1 MIYYVRHGQTDF
13 NLFKITQGQIDTSLN
28 RTGLAQAQ
36 KLAEE
41 LKDYKFDNVYCS
53 PLIRTRQTLEAIMK
67 YHPETIPITFDDR
80 LKEIG
85 KGVLEGGKNS
95 LDVYADFYAH
105 PEKYGGETSEEVY
118 NRINEFV
125 CDMQQDAVG
134 NTLIV
139 AHHGIFKYF
148 PFCLTQKDIH
158 KDEVTPYRVHNC
170 EVVNLT
176 ELVAQESVTDEE
188 NQSEFAQILD
198 SLVRPTE
205 DSLVGAEQLG
215 EGEHPQ
221 EILEGTQDFAKI
233 VYNITGD
240 STVNKLQSDSNQ
252 DVSQMQDFGFG
263 Q

>member
-1 MIYYVRHGQTDF
+1 MIYYVRHGETDF
-13 NLFKITQGQIDTSLN
+13 NLYKITQGQIDTSLN

-41 LKDYKFDNVYCS
+41 LKDYKIDNIYCS

-67 YHPETIPITFDDR
+67 YHPDITPVFDDR

-105 PEKYGGETSEEVY
+105 PEKYGGETSLEVY
-118 NRINEFV
+118 ERINGFLT
-125 CDMQQDAVG
+125 DMQQNEEG

-148 PFCLTQKDIH
+148 PFCLTQKDIN
-158 KDEVTPYRVHNC
+158 KDEITPYRVHNC

-176 ELVAQESVTDEE
+176 ELVEQESISDEE
-188 NQSEFAQILD
+188 NQSEFSQIVD
-198 SLVRPTE
+198 SLVSSGQVSENEPPQDTSE
-205 DSLVGAEQLG
+205 GAQKFD
-215 EGEHPQ
+215 
-221 EILEGTQDFAKI
+221 EI
-233 VYNITGD
+233 VRNITGNNIM
-240 STVNKLQSDSNQ
+240 NKLQRSSDQ
-252 DVSQMQDFGFG
+252 DDSQPQNFGIG